1 MHHSLYS
8 VHYLAICWFPS
19 YLVLKADPLTPKYIQ
34 KKQSCFTQKDRVPT
48 HRSFGRELF
57 SENAQEKFEAAVTF
71 ESDATE
77 TLLTLMVPPDALV
90 TRTSTVLVPN
100 PLEFSK
106 KL

>member
-1 MHHSLYS
+1 MT
-8 VHYLAICWFPS
+8 V
-19 YLVLKADPLTPKYIQ
+19 
-34 KKQSCFTQKDRVPT
+34 
-48 HRSFGRELF
+48 
-57 SENAQEKFEAAVTF
+57 

>member
-1 MHHSLYS
+1 MAEHMYQRYLQRKKREVALY
-8 VHYLAICWFPS
+8 
-19 YLVLKADPLTPKYIQ
+19 
-34 KKQSCFTQKDRVPT
+34 KKT
-48 HRSFGRELF
+48 HCRRCSGLEFFLDL
-57 SENAQEKFEAAVTF
+57 AQEKFDAAVTF

-77 TLLTLMVPPDALV
+77 TPLTLMVPPDALV

>member
-1 MHHSLYS
+1 M
-8 VHYLAICWFPS
+8 
-19 YLVLKADPLTPKYIQ
+19 
-34 KKQSCFTQKDRVPT
+34 
-48 HRSFGRELF
+48 GRKLF
-57 SENAQEKFEAAVTF
+57 SKHAQEKFDAAVTF

-77 TLLTLMVPPDALV
+77 TLLTLIVPPDALV